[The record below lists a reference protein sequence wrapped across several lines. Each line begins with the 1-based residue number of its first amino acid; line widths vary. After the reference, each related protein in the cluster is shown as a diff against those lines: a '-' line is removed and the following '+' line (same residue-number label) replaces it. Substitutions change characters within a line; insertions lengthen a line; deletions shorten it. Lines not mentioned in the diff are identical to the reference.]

1 MFRVAVFA
9 AIVAALTC
17 VVILLFPK
25 LFPRHRRLRSRS
37 LRSPVLDSGPGAD
50 RLLSGF
56 NRAHVIV
63 FQSFFIMFTVLEL
76 TKVIFGID
84 VVALLRHWIMR

>member
-9 AIVAALTC
+9 AILAALSC
-17 VVILLFPK
+17 VAVLILTFVNSSHKKP
-25 LFPRHRRLRSRS
+25 RRLS
-37 LRSPVLDSGPGAD
+37 SPVTDSGPGAD

-56 NRAHVIV
+56 ARAHVIV
-63 FQSFFIMFTVLEL
+63 FQSFFIAFTVLEL

-84 VVALLRHWIMR
+84 VVALIRHALGR